1 MKPQRQIT
9 TGFVFMGIWT
19 AMGCWALV
27 DFLTD
32 ETAGWVQLL
41 LNMGSMVLWMVW
53 SLLQIRN
60 GRRRIRAA
68 AENAN
73 KT

>member
-9 TGFVFMGIWT
+9 IGFVFMGIWT

-41 LNMGSMVLWMVW
+41 LNMGSMVLWMV
-53 SLLQIRN
+53 
-60 GRRRIRAA
+60 
-68 AENAN
+68 
-73 KT
+73 

>member
-1 MKPQRQIT
+1 
-9 TGFVFMGIWT
+9 MGIWT

-68 AENAN
+68 AETAN
-73 KT
+73 KA

>member
-1 MKPQRQIT
+1 
-9 TGFVFMGIWT
+9 MGIWI

-68 AENAN
+68 AETAN

>member
-1 MKPQRQIT
+1 
-9 TGFVFMGIWT
+9 MGIWI
-19 AMGCWALV
+19 AMGCWTLV

-41 LNMGSMVLWMVW
+41 LNMGSMILWMVW

-68 AENAN
+68 AETAN